1 MTIEIRVLCSGDS
14 ALLAHVV
21 PGVFDGPVDPRWCAE
36 FLADPRHHLAVA
48 LVDGRVVGMAS
59 ALHYVH
65 PDKAPELWINEIG
78 VAPTH
83 REGGL
88 GKRLLQALF
97 ARGRELGCTGA
108 WVLANHSNHAARR
121 LYEAVGGKEAPIP
134 QVMYSFSLAHEPRSL
149 AHEPRSLAREPRV
162 MSYDSAAVI
171 PPALEAQIRS
181 LCMPNGRAP
190 RRTPS
195 CL

>member
-1 MTIEIRVLCSGDS
+1 MTLEIRVLRSDDS
-14 ALLAHVV
+14 ALLARVV
-21 PGVFDGPVDPRWCAE
+21 PDVFDGPVDPRWSAE
-36 FLADPRHHLAVA
+36 FVADPRHHLAVA

-83 REGGL
+83 REDGL

-97 ARGRELGCTGA
+97 ARGRELGCTEA
-108 WVLANHSNHAARR
+108 WVLANRSNDAARR

-134 QVMYSFSLAHEPRSL
+134 SVMYSFSLADEPRS
-149 AHEPRSLAREPRV
+149 
-162 MSYDSAAVI
+162 
-171 PPALEAQIRS
+171 PA
-181 LCMPNGRAP
+181 
-190 RRTPS
+190 
-195 CL
+195 